1 MVQTRDLKVHDR
13 AAGGRTVTV
22 AAADAGVSV
31 RVVVPDQWLAS
42 GRCCDILLARFLAA
56 HDLAR
61 DARYDDGCEIRLRVR
76 RAGAPSAVRRAVG
89 RRRQRRRR
97 VDVER
102 AAAAAAPSADAAIDV
117 ERATAAAAP
126 SADVARRRRAFWIGD
141 AFAAAARRLGRR
153 LGAFSVDLGGRAA
166 RHKGFAL
173 CPGSSCCGV
182 GAGQRAFVA
191 AWAAATREERDD
203 QNALNFLVDD
213 RLLSRAWRATGEA
226 RPAARAGRP
235 GPPSPGAHAALAL
248 LPYDDF
254 QRCLAKHPPTRG
266 RLPTLWHPWLDATH
280 FAPRAKAELWA
291 LVVDELQ
298 AGSTAILDDFYA
310 DSARAS
316 STLTP
321 RAIARL
327 ALGRARAGVT

>member
-1 MVQTRDLKVHDR
+1 VTFVSEAYAPLLHLWLRCVER
-13 AAGGRTVTV
+13 SGAAVEV
-22 AAADAGVSV
+22 AIVA
-31 RVVVPDQWLAS
+31 L
-42 GRCCDILLARFLAA
+42 
-56 HDLAR
+56 
-61 DARYDDGCEIRLRVR
+61 DGP
-76 RAGAPSAVRRAVG
+76 A
-89 RRRQRRRR
+89 
-97 VDVER
+97 R
-102 AAAAAAPSADAAIDV
+102 AAAAASLALRPSLRGRVV
-117 ERATAAAAP
+117 ERSCAV
-126 SADVARRRRAFWIGD
+126 DGDDGRRRLWSLRLDAIQDALRDAEARGLDFVLHSDVDAFWIGD
-141 AFAAAARRLGRR
+141 AFAAAADRLGRR

-173 CPGSSCCGV
+173 CPGFFLLRA
-182 GAGQRAFVA
+182 GADARAFVA
-191 AWAAATREERDD
+191 SWAAVTREERDD

-226 RPAARAGRP
+226 RPAAGRRPAVAGAP
-235 GPPSPGAHAALAL
+235 DAALAL